1 MKLTLCNNYGKFDTK
16 QIFNNGRAVID
27 VEHDYRFFN
36 LVAVVSYGN
45 NYSRVIKIVDNQLIL
60 PQDILKVGRLY
71 LKIKIMRGN
80 DVIKIIPC
88 DSILIK
94 ELNGEIESIPQIE
107 ECVNKIQNLEV
118 TVKKV
123 LKIINALC
131 NINLSL
137 NGDDKL
143 KGEDNE

>member
-1 MKLTLCNNYGKFDTK
+1 MKLTLFNNYGKFNTK
-16 QIFNNGRAVID
+16 QIFNNEKAVINI
-27 VEHDYRFFN
+27 EHDYRFFD

-45 NYSRVIKIVDNQLIL
+45 NYSRIIKITDNQLIL

-107 ECVNKIQNLEV
+107 ECVNKIMNLEV
-118 TVKKV
+118 AVKKI
-123 LKIINALC
+123 LKVVNALC
-131 NINLSL
+131 NINLTL
-137 NGDDKL
+137 NSDDKL